1 MHDDLKGLHTA
12 LMISVNKDGSLNEE
26 GTRQIVRHNIDRMK
40 VDGLYV
46 GGSTG
51 ENFLL
56 DTDMKKRVFEVVKD
70 EAGSEVTL
78 IGQIGGTNVYE
89 AIDLAHFVTDLG
101 YDAISA
107 VTPFYYKYNFEE
119 IGDYYK
125 MIAQAVDNRLL
136 IYSIPDLTGVEISVE
151 NFKALFEIDN
161 IVGVKFTAADF
172 FLLERLRK
180 ACPDELI
187 LSGFDEMLLPAMVNG
202 VDGAIGSTYNV
213 NGVKAREIFDL
224 ARQNKI
230 DQALEVQHQM
240 NDLIEAILDNGL
252 YPTIKEILKLMG
264 VDAGYNRRPMASA
277 SDSQIAQAK
286 AIYDQYLS

>member
-119 IGDYYK
+119 IRDYYK

-187 LSGFDEMLLPAMVNG
+187 LSGFDEMLLPAVVNG

-230 DQALEVQHQM
+230 DQALEVQHQT

>member
-107 VTPFYYKYNFEE
+107 VTPFYYKYNFDE
-119 IGDYYK
+119 IRDYYK

-187 LSGFDEMLLPAMVNG
+187 LSGFDEMLLPAVVNG

-224 ARQNKI
+224 TRQNKI
-230 DQALEVQHQM
+230 DQALEVQHQT

>member
-107 VTPFYYKYNFEE
+107 VTPFYYKYNFDE
-119 IGDYYK
+119 IRDYYK

-136 IYSIPDLTGVEISVE
+136 IYSIPDQ
-151 NFKALFEIDN
+151 
-161 IVGVKFTAADF
+161 
-172 FLLERLRK
+172 
-180 ACPDELI
+180 LI
-187 LSGFDEMLLPAMVNG
+187 W
-202 VDGAIGSTYNV
+202 
-213 NGVKAREIFDL
+213 
-224 ARQNKI
+224 
-230 DQALEVQHQM
+230 
-240 NDLIEAILDNGL
+240 
-252 YPTIKEILKLMG
+252 PTL
-264 VDAGYNRRPMASA
+264 
-277 SDSQIAQAK
+277 
-286 AIYDQYLS
+286 

>member
-1 MHDDLKGLHTA
+1 M
-12 LMISVNKDGSLNEE
+12 
-26 GTRQIVRHNIDRMK
+26 
-40 VDGLYV
+40 
-46 GGSTG
+46 
-51 ENFLL
+51 
-56 DTDMKKRVFEVVKD
+56 
-70 EAGSEVTL
+70 
-78 IGQIGGTNVYE
+78 
-89 AIDLAHFVTDLG
+89 
-101 YDAISA
+101 
-107 VTPFYYKYNFEE
+107 
-119 IGDYYK
+119 
-125 MIAQAVDNRLL
+125 
-136 IYSIPDLTGVEISVE
+136 TGVEISVE

-187 LSGFDEMLLPAMVNG
+187 LSGFDEMLLPAVVNG

-224 ARQNKI
+224 TRQNKI
-230 DQALEVQHQM
+230 DQALEVQHQT